1 MSIGAVEFIHGI
13 EAAAIP
19 PDVVGHAKRFL
30 LDLIGVAAAGSRL
43 EASRIMRD
51 TAIQLFAAPGTGSRL
66 FFDGRP
72 ASIAGAALANATTID
87 SFDAHDGHPLTKGH
101 AGCGVLAGL
110 LAFSEA
116 AMSDNGRPRTGAE
129 MLADLI
135 VGYEIAIRSGIALHG
150 TVSDYHTSG
159 AWVALGVAAVGARIM
174 GLDHGQT
181 RHAFGVAEY
190 NGPRSQMMRC
200 IDHPT
205 MVKDGSGWG
214 AMVGATAAALAQKG
228 FTGAPAITVERE
240 DASAWWGDLGTRW
253 RLSEQYIKAYP
264 VCRWAQPAMEAA
276 AALRRAHA
284 FDHAAIESMTIRT
297 FQEASM
303 LAVRSPKTTEEAQ
316 YSLPFPVAA
325 LLVRGQ
331 VGPAEIDG
339 AALGDPELL
348 RLSNC
353 ITLVDAP
360 EYSSRFPAERWADA
374 TILLKNGERLVSQ
387 PAVARGSA
395 ENPLSDQEV
404 STKFHM
410 LMRASGQQARAA
422 AIEDMVMSIEKLSTI
437 AYLVD
442 NLMTH

>member
-1 MSIGAVEFIHGI
+1 MAMNAVEFTHGI
-13 EAAAIP
+13 ELGAIP
-19 PDVVGHAKRFL
+19 PDVIRQAKRFL

-43 EASRIMRD
+43 EASRIMRE
-51 TAIQLFAAPGTGSRL
+51 TALSLFSAPQGGSRL
-66 FFDGRP
+66 LFDGRS
-72 ASIAGAALANATTID
+72 ASIAGAALSNATTID

-101 AGCGVLAGL
+101 AGCGILAGL
-110 LAFSEA
+110 LAFTEA
-116 AMSDNGRPRTGAE
+116 RNGDGPRSGAE
-129 MLADLI
+129 LLADLI

-159 AWVALGVAAVGARIM
+159 AWVALGVAAVGARVM
-174 GLDHGQT
+174 GLDHDRT
-181 RHAFGVAEY
+181 RHALGIAEY

-214 AMVGATAAALAQKG
+214 AMVGATAAVLAEKG
-228 FTGAPAITVERE
+228 FTGAPAITVEHA
-240 DASAWWGDLGTRW
+240 DASAWWGDLGACW

-276 AALRRAHA
+276 AALRRDHI
-284 FDHAAIESMTIRT
+284 FDLDAIESVTIRT
-297 FQEASM
+297 FHEASM
-303 LAVRSPKTTEEAQ
+303 LAVRAPATTEEAQ

-339 AALGDPELL
+339 ASLVDPELL
-348 RLSNC
+348 RLSNR
-353 ITLVDAP
+353 IELVDAP

-374 TILLKNGERLVSQ
+374 AIVLKTGERLVS
-387 PAVARGSA
+387 PPSVARGSA

-404 STKFHM
+404 GAKFRM
-410 LMRASGQQARAA
+410 LMRASGQEGRAA
-422 AIEDMVMSIEKLSTI
+422 AIEDMVMSIETMPAAAPLI
-437 AYLVD
+437 D
-442 NLMTH
+442 NLMAR

>member
-1 MSIGAVEFIHGI
+1 MSMNAIEFIHGI
-13 EAAAIP
+13 DPGAIP
-19 PDVVGHAKRFL
+19 PDVVKQAKRFL
-30 LDLIGVAAAGSRL
+30 LDLIGVAAAGSKL
-43 EASRIMRD
+43 DASRIMRD
-51 TAIQLFAAPGTGSRL
+51 TALQLFAAPQARSRL

-72 ASIAGAALANATTID
+72 ASIAGAALANSTTID

-116 AMSDNGRPRTGAE
+116 AISEGGGPRTGAE

-174 GLDHGQT
+174 GLDHTRT
-181 RHAFGVAEY
+181 RHALGIAEY

-214 AMVGATAAALAQKG
+214 AMVGATAAVLAGKG
-228 FTGAPAITVERE
+228 FTGAPAITIEHE
-240 DASAWWGDLGTRW
+240 DALAWWGDLSTRW

-264 VCRWAQPAMEAA
+264 VCRWAQPAMEAV
-276 AALRRAHA
+276 AALRHGYA
-284 FDHAAIESMTIRT
+284 FDLDAIERVEIRT
-297 FQEASM
+297 FHEASK
-303 LAVRSPKTTEEAQ
+303 LAVRSPETTEEAQ

-325 LLVRGQ
+325 LLARGQ

-339 AALGDPELL
+339 AALRDPELL
-348 RLSNC
+348 RLSNL
-353 ITLVDAP
+353 ISLVDAP
-360 EYSSRFPAERWADA
+360 EHSSRFPAERWADA
-374 TILLKNGERLVSQ
+374 TIVLKNGERLISQ

-395 ENPLSDQEV
+395 ENPLSDQDV
-404 STKFHM
+404 SAKFHM
-410 LMRASGQQARAA
+410 LMSASGQQVRAA
-422 AIEDMVMSIEKLSTI
+422 KIEDMVMSIDTLAETAGLI
-437 AYLVD
+437 D
-442 NLMTH
+442 ELMAR

>member
-1 MSIGAVEFIHGI
+1 MAMNAVEFIHGI
-13 EAAAIP
+13 EPDAIP
-19 PDVVGHAKRFL
+19 ADVIKHAKRFL

-51 TAIQLFAAPGTGSRL
+51 TALQLFAAPQAGSRL
-66 FFDGRP
+66 LFDGRP

-101 AGCGVLAGL
+101 AGCGVLSGL

-116 AMSDNGRPRTGAE
+116 GMSESGRPRTGAE

-159 AWVALGVAAVGARIM
+159 AWVALGTAAVGARIM

-181 RHAFGVAEY
+181 RHALGIAEY

-214 AMVGATAAALAQKG
+214 AMVGATAAVLAGKG
-228 FTGAPAITVERE
+228 FTGAPAITIEHE

-276 AALRRAHA
+276 AALRRDHA
-284 FDHAAIESMTIRT
+284 FELDAIDSVTIRT
-297 FQEASM
+297 FHEASK
-303 LAVRSPKTTEEAQ
+303 LAVASPVTTEEAQ

-339 AALGDPELL
+339 AALRDTELL
-348 RLSNC
+348 RLSN
-353 ITLVDAP
+353 IIALVDAP

-374 TILLKNGERLVSQ
+374 TIVLKNGERLVSK

-404 STKFHM
+404 SAKFHM
-410 LMRASGQQARAA
+410 LMRASGQQVRAA
-422 AIEDMVMSIEKLSTI
+422 AIEDMVMSIDTLTTTADLIDS
-437 AYLVD
+437 LVEP
-442 NLMTH
+442 